1 MTSCRLKWRHNSRF
15 NLLKAITAAKDND
28 GRQIASIF
36 FVKPNPEQYPD
47 YYEVIRE
54 PIDLKTIDMKITKSN
69 YKSIDDMMADVFLMF
84 KNAKQYNEPNSLVYQ
99 DAVLLET
106 LARQKVSELCQ
117 KAWGDIFQKL

>member
-1 MTSCRLKWRHNSRF
+1 
-15 NLLKAITAAKDND
+15 
-28 GRQIASIF
+28 
-36 FVKPNPEQYPD
+36 
-47 YYEVIRE
+47 
-54 PIDLKTIDMKITKSN
+54 MKITKSN

-99 DAVLLET
+99 DAVLLEN

>member
-1 MTSCRLKWRHNSRF
+1 MNTLQNWISLK
-15 NLLKAITAAKDND
+15 KDAD

-54 PIDLKTIDMKITKSN
+54 PIDLKTIDMKITKSI
-69 YKSIDDMMADVFLMF
+69 YKSIDDMMNDVFLMF

-99 DAVLLET
+99 DAVLLEQ
-106 LARQKVSELCQ
+106 LARSKV
-117 KAWGDIFQKL
+117 WGWALTL